1 MEVGVTGIVKYNN
14 LLDSKQASIQAGKD
28 ININTQSQ
36 DNARQINNSG
46 KILAQGNIV
55 SFGNID
61 NKSLSK
67 EISVGEILEQMDFL
81 LKNILVLGIQIQ
93 LIIL

>member
-1 MEVGVTGIVKYNN
+1 MLETSTEYSQGFDQVGYGDTAFKRWNMEVGVTGIVKYNN

-46 KILAQGNIV
+46 KILLKAI
-55 SFGNID
+55 SY
-61 NKSLSK
+61 LL
-67 EISVGEILEQMDFL
+67 EI
-81 LKNILVLGIQIQ
+81 
-93 LIIL
+93 

>member
-46 KILAQGNIV
+46 KILLKAI
-55 SFGNID
+55 SY
-61 NKSLSK
+61 LL
-67 EISVGEILEQMDFL
+67 EI
-81 LKNILVLGIQIQ
+81 
-93 LIIL
+93 

>member
-67 EISVGEILEQMDFL
+67 EI
-81 LKNILVLGIQIQ
+81 
-93 LIIL
+93 

>member
-1 MEVGVTGIVKYNN
+1 MCMLETSTEYSQGFGQVGYGDTAFKRWNMEVGVTGIVKYNN

-46 KILAQGNIV
+46 KNSCSRQYRIFWKYRQ
-55 SFGNID
+55 
-61 NKSLSK
+61 
-67 EISVGEILEQMDFL
+67 
-81 LKNILVLGIQIQ
+81 
-93 LIIL
+93 